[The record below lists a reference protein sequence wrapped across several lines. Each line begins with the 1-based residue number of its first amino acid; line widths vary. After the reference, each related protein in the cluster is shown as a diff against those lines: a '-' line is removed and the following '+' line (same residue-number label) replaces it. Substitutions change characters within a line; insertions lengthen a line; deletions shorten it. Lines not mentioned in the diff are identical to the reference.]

1 MKLVLILLALAAVAY
16 VVGRVLIK
24 KGKLADED
32 GNNIPDVV
40 DKRVRRVKEE
50 VADVAKATKT
60 VVKQVGD
67 VADAA
72 AGKPRRGRKPAAKK
86 VDPDGE
92 KSTVTAADKAAA
104 KKAAAKESPKRKP
117 RRKAAP
123 KPKPEP
129 DHVDPASG
137 PEDDVP
143 GAINPDTVGTRKT
156 KRSGAKKVK

>member
-1 MKLVLILLALAAVAY
+1 MKLVLILLALVAVAY

-50 VADVAKATKT
+50 ATDVVKATKT
-60 VVKQVGD
+60 VAKQVGD

-86 VDPDGE
+86 ADPDGE

-104 KKAAAKESPKRKP
+104 KKASAKEDVKKTP
-117 RRKAAP
+117 RRKTAA
-123 KPKPEP
+123 KPKAKPTP
-129 DHVDPASG
+129 
-137 PEDDVP
+137 
-143 GAINPDTVGTRKT
+143 RKT
-156 KRSGAKKVK
+156 TKRPSKKDA

>member
-1 MKLVLILLALAAVAY
+1 MKLVLILLALVAVAY

-60 VVKQVGD
+60 VAKQVGD

-86 VDPDGE
+86 
-92 KSTVTAADKAAA
+92 
-104 KKAAAKESPKRKP
+104 AAAKE
-117 RRKAAP
+117 
-123 KPKPEP
+123 
-129 DHVDPASG
+129 DVDLK
-137 PEDDVP
+137 VP
-143 GAINPDTVGTRKT
+143 TRKT
-156 KRSGAKKVK
+156 TSTTQDTKTPPNKGGRRLSTKDA

>member
-1 MKLVLILLALAAVAY
+1 MKLVLILLALVAVAY

-50 VADVAKATKT
+50 ATDVVKATKT

-72 AGKPRRGRKPAAKK
+72 AGKPRRGRKPAATP
-86 VDPDGE
+86 DPDGE
-92 KSTVTAADKAAA
+92 KSTVTGADIEAA
-104 KKAAAKESPKRKP
+104 KKAAAKE
-117 RRKAAP
+117 
-123 KPKPEP
+123 
-129 DHVDPASG
+129 
-137 PEDDVP
+137 DVGLKVP
-143 GAINPDTVGTRKT
+143 TRKT
-156 KRSGAKKVK
+156 TSTTQDTKTPPNKGGRRLSTKDA

>member
-1 MKLVLILLALAAVAY
+1 MKLVLILLALVAVAY

-60 VVKQVGD
+60 VAKQVGD

-86 VDPDGE
+86 ADPDGE
-92 KSTVTAADKAAA
+92 KSTVTGADIEAA
-104 KKAAAKESPKRKP
+104 KKEAAIDDVKKRP
-117 RRKAAP
+117 SRRKT
-123 KPKPEP
+123 PEP
-129 DHVDPASG
+129 KHVDPVSG
-137 PEDDVP
+137 LDDDVP
-143 GAINPDTVGTRKT
+143 GAINPDTVGTRKKT
-156 KRSGAKKVK
+156 RRTGAKKVK

>member
-1 MKLVLILLALAAVAY
+1 MKLVFILLALVAVAY

-72 AGKPRRGRKPAAKK
+72 AGKPRRGRKPAAATP
-86 VDPDGE
+86 DPDGE
-92 KSTVTAADKAAA
+92 KSTVTAADKASAA
-104 KKAAAKESPKRKP
+104 TAAAKEDVKKAPRKATASTPAPATTKTTKRQPKRI
-117 RRKAAP
+117 A
-123 KPKPEP
+123 
-129 DHVDPASG
+129 
-137 PEDDVP
+137 
-143 GAINPDTVGTRKT
+143 
-156 KRSGAKKVK
+156 

>member
-1 MKLVLILLALAAVAY
+1 MKLVLILLALVAVAY

-50 VADVAKATKT
+50 ATDVVKATKT

-92 KSTVTAADKAAA
+92 ESTVTAADITAA
-104 KKAAAKESPKRKP
+104 KKAAAKDDIKKEP
-117 RRKAAP
+117 RRKTTP
-123 KPKPEP
+123 KPKA
-129 DHVDPASG
+129 DPT
-137 PEDDVP
+137 P
-143 GAINPDTVGTRKT
+143 RKT
-156 KRSGAKKVK
+156 TKRPSKKDA